1 MQITSSLK
9 AGHDYVPIWPTPQYG
24 CQIQLKLLDYYLPS
38 ISGAVRIIQT
48 LPKLS
53 YLKIDEPYEVPI
65 MSLVERADYWG
76 NHLRIMP
83 KYHGGVVEL
92 RRYIRRLEYERN
104 YQPAEEWVHKTELLR
119 QDINNAWK
127 RLFGGPILESC
138 AMAGGMSLAKESSS
152 HLAKV

>member
-9 AGHDYVPIWPTPQYG
+9 AGGDYVPIWPTPQYG
-24 CQIQLKLLDYYLPS
+24 CQIQLKLQEYHLQSYAGPVLITP
-38 ISGAVRIIQT
+38 I
-48 LPKLS
+48 LPKYS
-53 YLKIDEPYEVPI
+53 YLKIDSCFEVPI
-65 MSLVERADYWG
+65 ISLVERADYWG

-138 AMAGGMSLAKESSS
+138 AMAGGMSPAKEGSSQ
-152 HLAKV
+152 LAKV